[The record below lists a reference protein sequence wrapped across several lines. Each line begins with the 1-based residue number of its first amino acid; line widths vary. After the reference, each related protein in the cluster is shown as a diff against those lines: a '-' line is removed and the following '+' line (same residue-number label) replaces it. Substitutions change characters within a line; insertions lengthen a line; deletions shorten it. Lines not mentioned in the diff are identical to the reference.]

1 MEAAL
6 QVGGTSIYVRR
17 AITALALGGSE
28 GVGQLAGGG
37 WKVLPL
43 GLSVRHCWHSS
54 AIPHMPGIPHPPTRD
69 LLFFL
74 ISFSKDS
81 SVRKHDLNRRIIPNS
96 CYSLYL
102 VLS

>member
-6 QVGGTSIYVRR
+6 QVEGTSIYVRR

-43 GLSVRHCWHSS
+43 GLSCAALLAFLGNSTHARHSTPAHQRFTL
-54 AIPHMPGIPHPPTRD
+54 PPYQ
-69 LLFFL
+69 LLKRF
-74 ISFSKDS
+74 
-81 SVRKHDLNRRIIPNS
+81 
-96 CYSLYL
+96 
-102 VLS
+102 

>member
-43 GLSVRHCWHSS
+43 GLCAALLAFLGNSTHAGHSTP
-54 AIPHMPGIPHPPTRD
+54 AHQRFT
-69 LLFFL
+69 LL
-74 ISFSKDS
+74 
-81 SVRKHDLNRRIIPNS
+81 P
-96 CYSLYL
+96 
-102 VLS
+102 